1 MSYVTKNYSTD
12 GGDTLVIGG
21 TLKVEAGA
29 TVEGLEGDGGAAAWA
44 DITGKPAVIAA
55 GADQAAARTA
65 IGAGTSSLAVATTA
79 PAALD
84 AAAAVGTGATAA
96 RADHVH
102 ALPAATALQL
112 VAGTGGLA
120 AGNLQV
126 TLQALATRIATL
138 EAAAG

>member
-1 MSYVTKNYSTD
+1 MQPKNYKTD
-12 GGDTLVIGG
+12 GGDTLVVGG
-21 TLKVEAGA
+21 KLVIEDGA
-29 TVEGLEGDGGAAAWA
+29 TVEGLEGGGAGATAWA

-79 PAALD
+79 PAAL
-84 AAAAVGTGATAA
+84 AIAAAVGTGTTAA

-102 ALPAATALQL
+102 ALPVATALQV

-126 TLQALATRIATL
+126 TLQALATRIAAL
-138 EAAAG
+138 EAAAA

>member
-1 MSYVTKNYSTD
+1 MQPKNYKTD

-29 TVEGLEGDGGAAAWA
+29 TVEGLEGGGGATAWA
-44 DITGKPAVIAA
+44 DITDKPAVIAA

-79 PAALD
+79 PAALA
-84 AAAAVGTGATAA
+84 AAAAVGTGTTAA

-102 ALPAATALQL
+102 ALPAATALQV

-126 TLQALATRIATL
+126 TLQALATRIAAL

>member
-1 MSYVTKNYSTD
+1 MQPKNYKTD

-29 TVEGLEGDGGAAAWA
+29 TVEGLEGGGGSTAWA
-44 DITGKPAVIAA
+44 DITDKPAVIAA
-55 GADQAAARTA
+55 GADQAAARTS

-79 PAALD
+79 PAAL
-84 AAAAVGTGATAA
+84 ASAAAVGTGTTAA

-102 ALPAATALQL
+102 ALPAATALQV

-126 TLQALATRIATL
+126 TLQALATRIAAL
-138 EAAAG
+138 EAAAD